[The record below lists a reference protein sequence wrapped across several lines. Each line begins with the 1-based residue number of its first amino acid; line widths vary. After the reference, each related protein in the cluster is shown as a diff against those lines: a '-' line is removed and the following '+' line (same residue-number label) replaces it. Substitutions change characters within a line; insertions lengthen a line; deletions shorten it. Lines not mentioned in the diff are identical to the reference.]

1 MKRQIKRICLL
12 FFLTAVFLLPAHTVR
27 AENIA
32 MGMIVGEER
41 KLPNTYW
48 FSKFSTSDSSIA
60 TVDINGVVT
69 AKKVGTVVIKQ
80 STLSVPN
87 VYTIQITDEADIVV
101 AMGQSNMCGSGGN
114 SMEAP
119 AVSEG
124 VLQYQ
129 GGVIEPLK
137 KQGTLL
143 PAFGNSFRKQTKK
156 PVIIIQT
163 ARGGSSSVAWLR
175 DGLVQD
181 SLKQLQALEKKLKK
195 HKVKI
200 RHIYILWLQ
209 GETDAKKGIDK
220 ATYMSNCKKIFKK
233 MKSADAQK
241 FLMIQVGQYRNRKYN
256 MDAIIDAQKTI
267 CKKNKDFIM
276 VSDITKKLSNDAKW
290 YRDDVHFNQAA
301 LNKIG
306 AEAGKKAG
314 KLAKK

>member
-1 MKRQIKRICLL
+1 MKRQIKRAIIL
-12 FFLTAVFLLPAHTVR
+12 FLIAVFLLPAHTVR

-32 MGMIVGEER
+32 LEMIVGEER
-41 KLPNTYW
+41 KLPNSYW
-48 FSKFSTSDSSIA
+48 FSKFSTSDSGIA
-60 TVDINGVVT
+60 TVDDNGVVT
-69 AKKVGTVVIKQ
+69 AKKTGTVVIKQ
-80 STLSVPN
+80 STLTVPN
-87 VYTIQITDEADIVV
+87 LYTIRITDEVDVV
-101 AMGQSNMCGSGGN
+101 IAMGQSNMCGSGGN

-129 GGVIEPLK
+129 NGVIEPLK

-156 PVIIIQT
+156 PVILVQT

-181 SLKQLQALEKKLKK
+181 SVKQLQALEKKLEK

-200 RHIYILWLQ
+200 RHVYMLWLQ

-233 MKSADAQK
+233 LKAAGTQK

-256 MDAIIDAQKTI
+256 VDTIIDAQKTL

-276 VSDITKKLSNDAKW
+276 VSDTTKKLSNDTKW
-290 YRDDVHFNQAA
+290 YRDDVHFNQMA

>member
-1 MKRQIKRICLL
+1 MKRQKGWLPILVL
-12 FFLTAVFLLPAHTVR
+12 MAMVLLPATAVR

-32 MGMIVGEER
+32 MKMIVGEER

-48 FSKFSTSDSSIA
+48 FSKFSTSDGSIA
-60 TVDINGVVT
+60 SVDENGVVT
-69 AKKVGTVVIKQ
+69 AKKVGTAVIKQ
-80 STLSVPN
+80 STLNVPN
-87 VYTIQITDEADIVV
+87 VYIIQITDEADIVV
-101 AMGQSNMCGSGGN
+101 AMGQSNMCGSGG
-114 SMEAP
+114 SIAESP
-119 AVSEG
+119 VVSEG

-137 KQGTLL
+137 RQGSLL
-143 PAFGNSFRKQTKK
+143 PSFGNSFYRQTKK
-156 PVIIIQT
+156 PVILVQT

-181 SLKQLQALEKKLKK
+181 SVKQLQALKKKLEK

-200 RHIYILWLQ
+200 GHVYMIWMQ

-220 ATYMSNCKKIFKK
+220 ATYMSNCRKIFKK
-233 MKSADAQK
+233 MKSAGTQK
-241 FLMIQVGQYRNRKYN
+241 FLMIQIGQYRNRKYN
-256 MDAIIDAQKTI
+256 VDVIIDAQKTI

-276 VSDITKKLSNDAKW
+276 VSDITKKLSNDTKW
-290 YRDDVHFNQAA
+290 YRDDVHFNQPA